1 MLLHS
6 LGLSRCKTLSCGLI
20 NQNSVPTAIGTQ
32 LSLKIPNSK
41 PKCIFIGIR
50 SVLGRKKKG
59 EKRRERHPYLP
70 YFLKVQLR
78 KCVEPI
84 RNLANVE
91 ELDLKTKQRTGCV
104 EDKKTF
110 QHRVNSS
117 RARRQLIRHYITFP
131 NSD

>member
-6 LGLSRCKTLSCGLI
+6 LGLRRCKTLSCGLI
-20 NQNSVPTAIGTQ
+20 NQNLKLLLELSSAKKSPTHKT
-32 LSLKIPNSK
+32 KMYFYWNS
-41 PKCIFIGIR
+41 ISF
-50 SVLGRKKKG
+50 RKKKKKKKEEG
-59 EKRRERHPYLP
+59 GKKKRERHPYLP

-110 QHRVNSS
+110 QHGVNSS
-117 RARRQLIRHYITFP
+117 RARR
-131 NSD
+131 

>member
-6 LGLSRCKTLSCGLI
+6 LGLRRCKTLSCGLI
-20 NQNSVPTAIGTQ
+20 NQNLKLLLELSSAKKSPTHKT
-32 LSLKIPNSK
+32 KMYFYWNSISFRK
-41 PKCIFIGIR
+41 E
-50 SVLGRKKKG
+50 KKKEEG
-59 EKRRERHPYLP
+59 GKKKKRERHPYLP

-110 QHRVNSS
+110 QHGVNSS
-117 RARRQLIRHYITFP
+117 RARR
-131 NSD
+131 